1 MAGEAIRKLLAEVV
15 VVAALSEALAEQ
27 VGVRILC
34 GSKVGAYSIDG
45 EPVCVSKLDDIFWAR

>member
-15 VVAALSEALAEQ
+15 VVAEALAEQ